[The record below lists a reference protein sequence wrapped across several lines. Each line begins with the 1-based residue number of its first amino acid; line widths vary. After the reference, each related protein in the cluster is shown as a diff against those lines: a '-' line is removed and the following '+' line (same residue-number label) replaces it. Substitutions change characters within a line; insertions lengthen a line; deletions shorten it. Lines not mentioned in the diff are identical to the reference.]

1 MGDEKKTEVYA
12 IGSQKSFIVVKYAGI
27 FDILEL
33 LSTIKAGYAKRYY
46 DVAEKEHSEAV
57 KSSGKEL
64 VFEFEGMR
72 KVTEYVIFKIAVKMT
87 ILRLID
93 VLVETGD
100 AKEKKQQA
108 EININVK
115 SWMVKNYKSTFKNKN
130 KSKFQEFLRQVY
142 ERFIGKEH
150 LDDLK
155 RKLTFETLGFIDEM
169 KATLSVPR
177 K

>member
-12 IGSQKSFIVVKYAGI
+12 IGSAKSFIVVKYAGI

-33 LSTIKAGYAKRYY
+33 LGAIKTGFAKRYY
-46 DVAEKEHSEAV
+46 TVAGKEHSEAV

-72 KVTEYVIFKIAVKMT
+72 KVTEYVLFKIVIKIN

-93 VLVETGD
+93 VVVGSSEG
-100 AKEKKQQA
+100 KEKKQQA
-108 EININVK
+108 EVDINVK
-115 SWMVKNYKSTFKNKN
+115 SWIGKNYKNTFKNK
-130 KSKFQEFLRQVY
+130 SKIQEFLRQVY
-142 ERFIGKEH
+142 ERFIGKTQ

-155 RKLTFETLGFIDEM
+155 RKLIVETLSLIDDM
-169 KATLSVPR
+169 KAVMSMPR